1 MTDNLRAEI
10 TEYLRRL
17 DARVPGIVVQSHV
30 IAQHL
35 GADHRRVCEA
45 LIELQDS
52 DEVLMRNGWYRL
64 SERAR
69 RAS

>member
-1 MTDNLRAEI
+1 MTDNLRARI

-17 DARVPGIVVQSHV
+17 DARAPGIVVQSHV

-35 GADHRRVCEA
+35 GADHRRVCAA

-64 SERAR
+64 SAKA

>member
-1 MTDNLRAEI
+1 MTENLPGHI
-10 TEYLRRL
+10 LEYLHRL

-35 GADHRRVCEA
+35 GADQRRVCEA

-52 DEVLMRNGWYRL
+52 EDVLMRNGWYRL

>member
-1 MTDNLRAEI
+1 MSNNLPGQI
-10 TEYLRRL
+10 MEYLHRL
-17 DARVPGIVVQSHV
+17 DARVPGIVVQAHV

-52 DEVLMRNGWYRL
+52 EDVLLRNGWYRL

>member
-1 MTDNLRAEI
+1 MTDNLPAKI
-10 TEYLRRL
+10 LEYLHRL
-17 DARVPGIVVQSHV
+17 DARVPGIVVQAHV

-35 GADHRRVCEA
+35 GADHRRVCTA

-52 DEVLMRNGWYRL
+52 EDVLLRNGWYRL

>member
-1 MTDNLRAEI
+1 MNDNLPAKI
-10 TEYLRRL
+10 LEYLHRL
-17 DARVPGIVVQSHV
+17 DARVPGIVVKAHV

-35 GADHRRVCEA
+35 GADHRRVCAA

-52 DEVLMRNGWYRL
+52 EDVLMRNGWYRL
-64 SERAR
+64 SAKA

>member
-1 MTDNLRAEI
+1 MNDNLPAKI
-10 TEYLRRL
+10 LEYLHRL

-64 SERAR
+64 SAKA

>member
-1 MTDNLRAEI
+1 MIDNLTTEI

-35 GADHRRVCEA
+35 GEDHRRVCAA

-64 SERAR
+64 SAKA

>member
-1 MTDNLRAEI
+1 MTDNLPGQI
-10 TEYLRRL
+10 MEYLHRL
-17 DARVPGIVVQSHV
+17 DARVPGIVVQAHV

-35 GADHRRVCEA
+35 GADQRRVCEA

-52 DEVLMRNGWYRL
+52 EDVLLRNGWYRL

>member
-1 MTDNLRAEI
+1 MSNNLPAKI
-10 TEYLRRL
+10 LEYLHRL

-35 GADHRRVCEA
+35 GADHRRVCAA

-64 SERAR
+64 SAKA

>member
-1 MTDNLRAEI
+1 MTLRDEI
-10 TEYLRRL
+10 IAYLRRL
-17 DARVPGIVVQSHV
+17 DDRVPGIVVQAHV
-30 IAQHL
+30 IAEHIK
-35 GADHRRVCEA
+35 ADNRRVCAA

-64 SERAR
+64 SERVR

>member
-1 MTDNLRAEI
+1 MTYSLPAKI
-10 TEYLRRL
+10 LEYLHRL
-17 DARVPGIVVQSHV
+17 DARVPGIVVQSDV

-64 SERAR
+64 SAKA

>member
-1 MTDNLRAEI
+1 MSNNLPGQI
-10 TEYLRRL
+10 MEYLHRL
-17 DARVPGIVVQSHV
+17 DARVPGIVVKAHV

-35 GADHRRVCEA
+35 GADHRRVCAA

-52 DEVLMRNGWYRL
+52 EDVLMRNGWYRL

>member
-1 MTDNLRAEI
+1 MTDNLPGHI
-10 TEYLRRL
+10 LEYLHRL

-35 GADHRRVCEA
+35 GADQRRVCEA

-52 DEVLMRNGWYRL
+52 EDVLLRNGWYRL

>member
-1 MTDNLRAEI
+1 MTDERRAI
-10 TEYLRRL
+10 LTYLRRL
-17 DARVPGIVVQSHV
+17 DDRVPGIVVRADV
-30 IAQHL
+30 ISRHL
-35 GADHRRVCEA
+35 GADHHRVCEA

-69 RAS
+69 RAA

>member
-1 MTDNLRAEI
+1 MTDNLPAKI
-10 TEYLRRL
+10 LEYLHRL
-17 DARVPGIVVQSHV
+17 DARVPGIVVKSHV

-35 GADHRRVCEA
+35 GADHRRVCAA

-52 DEVLMRNGWYRL
+52 EDVLMRNGWYRL
-64 SERAR
+64 SAKA

>member
-1 MTDNLRAEI
+1 MNDNLPAKI
-10 TEYLRRL
+10 LEYLHRL
-17 DARVPGIVVQSHV
+17 DARVPGIVVKAHV

-52 DEVLMRNGWYRL
+52 EDVLMRNGWYRL